1 MRRLKPTR
9 YIRPGSIKVA
19 DKLSDAVAYLWNA
32 RNGKPAA
39 PIYYGKQSKPI
50 SDHWYGSEARR
61 AKAIED
67 AFKDR
72 QEHFKRKGAD
82 LAERKSWVPTYKV
95 GDIFR
100 TCWGYEQTNVEY
112 FEITEIKGKYA
123 ILREIAQERSA
134 TGWAQG
140 QCVPMPGQYL
150 EPRFPTDEDR
160 KPMRRLMQKHGIKI
174 DEVRTAWLVEG
185 DTIGGVRVI
194 QPSSW
199 TAYH

>member
-9 YIRPGSIKVA
+9 FIRPGSIKVA
-19 DKLSDAVAYLWNA
+19 DKISDAIAYLWSSA
-32 RNGKPAA
+32 SGKPGASV
-39 PIYYGKQSKPI
+39 YYGKQAYPVSN
-50 SDHWYGSEARR
+50 YYYQSEARR
-61 AKAIED
+61 AKAVED
-67 AFKDR
+67 AFKSR
-72 QEHFKRKGAD
+72 QEYLKRKGAD
-82 LAERKSWVPTYKV
+82 RDERKSWVPTYKV

-150 EPRFPTDEDR
+150 EPRFETDEGR
-160 KPMRRLMQKHGIKI
+160 KPIRRLMQKNGIKI
-174 DEVRTAWLVEG
+174 DDVRTAWLVEG
-185 DTIGGVRVI
+185 EKVGGVRVI